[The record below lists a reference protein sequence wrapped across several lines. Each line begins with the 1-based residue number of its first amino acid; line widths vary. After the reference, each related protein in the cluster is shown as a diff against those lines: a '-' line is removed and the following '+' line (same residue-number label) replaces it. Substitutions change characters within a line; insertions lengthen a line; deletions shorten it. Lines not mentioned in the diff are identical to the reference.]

1 MSELKPGD
9 RVRVEFEGVV
19 VETPYLVPDGCVVVR
34 GDASGTDGDEFLR
47 QVRVSQCTLIEPEI
61 VLPEVPGTIVQ
72 VDPLDEYGERS
83 VYEYDSL
90 TGDGWWRNSYRGQCT
105 TEYLVKLCPQ
115 FGYRVIPAA
124 ETKGVSE

>member
-1 MSELKPGD
+1 MKQKLKPGD
-9 RVRVEFEGVV
+9 RVKVEFEAEVV
-19 VETPYLVPDGCVVVR
+19 APSYRGTALEVRTVGNGCF
-34 GDASGTDGDEFLR
+34 EFYDLENLKF
-47 QVRVSQCTLIEPEI
+47 TLIEQPIILPEI
-61 VLPEVPGTIVQ
+61 PGTIVQ
-72 VDPLDEYGERS
+72 IDPLDEYGERS

-124 ETKGVSE
+124 EAEGVSE